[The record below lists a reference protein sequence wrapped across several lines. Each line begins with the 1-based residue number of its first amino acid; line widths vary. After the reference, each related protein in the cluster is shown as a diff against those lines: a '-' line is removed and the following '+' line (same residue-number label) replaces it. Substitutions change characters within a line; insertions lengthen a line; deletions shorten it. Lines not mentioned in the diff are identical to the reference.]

1 MIAFERVC
9 KTYPGGHVALH
20 DVSFRIPHGRM
31 AFLTGPSGS
40 GKSSLLRLIPQID
53 LPSSG
58 KVLIN
63 DMDIARV
70 GAWRIP
76 RLRRHIGV
84 IFQNPHLLN
93 EWSVFDN
100 IALPLRVQHY
110 PREEIVRRV
119 RAAVGQEFII
129 IYRLSMLDLV
139 EEGSDWKEIEQL
151 AIQVEHAGATLI
163 NTGIGWHE
171 ARIPTIATMV
181 PRAGFSWVTRRLMG
195 KVSIPL
201 ITTNRINHPD
211 VAEAVLADGCADM
224 VSMAR
229 PFLADAAF
237 V

>member
-1 MIAFERVC
+1 MIAFERVS
-9 KTYPGGHVALH
+9 KTYPSGQVALQ
-20 DVSFRIPHGRM
+20 DVSFHLPAGRL

-53 LPSSG
+53 RPSSG

-119 RAAVGQEFII
+119 RAALDKVGLVDRESARPLELSGGEQQRVNIARALVARPSII
-129 IYRLSMLDLV
+129 LADEPTGNLDPELSFEIMRLFMQFNAAGVTMLIATHALDLIDAFDAPRLLLRDGRLTT
-139 EEGSDWKEIEQL
+139 EGL
-151 AIQVEHAGATLI
+151 
-163 NTGIGWHE
+163 
-171 ARIPTIATMV
+171 
-181 PRAGFSWVTRRLMG
+181 
-195 KVSIPL
+195 
-201 ITTNRINHPD
+201 
-211 VAEAVLADGCADM
+211 
-224 VSMAR
+224 
-229 PFLADAAF
+229 
-237 V
+237 

>member
-1 MIAFERVC
+1 MIAFERVS
-9 KTYPGGHVALH
+9 KTYPNGQMALK
-20 DVSFRIPHGRM
+20 DVSFQLPAGRL

-53 LPSSG
+53 RPSSG

-63 DMDIARV
+63 NMDIARV

-119 RAAVGQEFII
+119 RAALDKVGLFEREQARPLELSGGEQQRVNIARALVARPSII
-129 IYRLSMLDLV
+129 LADEPTGNLDPELSFEIMRLFMQFNAAGVTMLIATHALDLIDAFDAPRLLLRDGRLTT
-139 EEGSDWKEIEQL
+139 EGL
-151 AIQVEHAGATLI
+151 
-163 NTGIGWHE
+163 
-171 ARIPTIATMV
+171 
-181 PRAGFSWVTRRLMG
+181 
-195 KVSIPL
+195 
-201 ITTNRINHPD
+201 
-211 VAEAVLADGCADM
+211 
-224 VSMAR
+224 
-229 PFLADAAF
+229 
-237 V
+237 

>member
-1 MIAFERVC
+1 VIQFERVC
-9 KTYPGGHVALH
+9 KTYPSGQVALH
-20 DVSFRIPHGRM
+20 DVSFRIPQGRM

-53 LPSSG
+53 RPSSG

-84 IFQNPHLLN
+84 IFQNPHLLD

-119 RAAVGQEFII
+119 RAALDKVGLVDRESARPLELSGGEQQRVNIARALVARPSII
-129 IYRLSMLDLV
+129 LADEPTGNLDPELSFEIMRLFMQFNAAGVTMLIATHALDLIDAFDAPRLLLRDGRLTT
-139 EEGSDWKEIEQL
+139 EGLE
-151 AIQVEHAGATLI
+151 
-163 NTGIGWHE
+163 
-171 ARIPTIATMV
+171 
-181 PRAGFSWVTRRLMG
+181 
-195 KVSIPL
+195 
-201 ITTNRINHPD
+201 
-211 VAEAVLADGCADM
+211 
-224 VSMAR
+224 
-229 PFLADAAF
+229 
-237 V
+237 